1 MAKQKGIV
9 FLEGTIGGVN
19 FYYREGV
26 PTARA
31 AGGGFTKQAIKHGSN
46 MVRVRES
53 NNEFGMC
60 AVVNKTFKQAIRPF
74 LLGYKD
80 GTLHSRLMQLFLKI
94 KDCDMISERG
104 KRCVFLGLSDAA
116 GKAIMQSFVFTPKRA
131 MLLSCSYGFD
141 WDGLL
146 FSASGFNINEVVF
159 PLKADYMEV
168 VFGVICFD
176 FETLSYTR
184 VIASP
189 LLIGRD
195 YTGDGFNILLD
206 ELPGGTGV
214 LFGMLRVA
222 FYQEVNGERY
232 LLSGA
237 NNFGV
242 EIVSVKA

>member
-26 PTARA
+26 PTARV
-31 AGGGFTKQAIKHGSN
+31 AGGGFTKEAIKHSPN

-60 AVVNKTFKQAIRPF
+60 AVVNKVFKQAIRPF

-80 GTLHSRLMQLFLKI
+80 GTLHSRLMRLFLKI
-94 KDCDMISERG
+94 KDCDVVSARG
-104 KRCVFLGLSDAA
+104 KRRVFLGLSNAV
-116 GKAIMQSFVFTPKRA
+116 GRGLMQAFVFTPKRA
-131 MLLSCSYGFD
+131 MLLSCKYHFD

-146 FSASGFNINEVVF
+146 FSTSGFNIDVVVF
-159 PLKADYMEV
+159 PKEADYMEV
-168 VFGVICFD
+168 VFGVLRFD

-195 YTGDGFNILLD
+195 YTGDTFDILVE
-206 ELPGGTGV
+206 ELPGGTGI

-222 FYQEVNGERY
+222 FYQEVNGVRY

-237 NNFGV
+237 KSFGV
-242 EIVSVKA
+242 EVVSVKA

>member
-60 AVVNKTFKQAIRPF
+60 AAVNKTFKQAIRPF

-94 KDCDMISERG
+94 KDCDVMSERG

>member
-94 KDCDMISERG
+94 KDCDVMSERG
-104 KRCVFLGLSDAA
+104 KRCVFLGLSDTA

>member
-26 PTARA
+26 PTARV
-31 AGGGFTKQAIKHGSN
+31 AGGGFTKEAIKYGSN

-80 GTLHSRLMQLFLKI
+80 GSLHSRLMQLFLKI
-94 KDCDMISERG
+94 KDCDVVSARGER
-104 KRCVFLGLSDAA
+104 RVFLGLSDAV
-116 GKAIMQSFVFTPKRA
+116 GKAIMKAFVFTPKRA

-168 VFGVICFD
+168 VFGVLRFD

-184 VIASP
+184 VIAAP

-195 YTGDGFNILLD
+195 YTGDGFDILID
-206 ELPGGTGV
+206 ELPGGTGI

-222 FYQEVNGERY
+222 FYQEVNGVRY

-242 EIVSVKA
+242 EVVSVRA

>member
-104 KRCVFLGLSDAA
+104 KRCVFLGLSDTA
-116 GKAIMQSFVFTPKRA
+116 GKAIMESFVFTPKRA

-146 FSASGFNINEVVF
+146 FSASGFDINEVVF

>member
-104 KRCVFLGLSDAA
+104 KRCVFLGLSDTA
-116 GKAIMQSFVFTPKRA
+116 GKAIMESFVFTPKRA

>member
-94 KDCDMISERG
+94 KDCDVMSERG